1 VQSGDSDKG
10 DNLLKLRKVEII
22 GFKSFCDRTVVT
34 FSGTGTTCIVGPN
47 GCGKSNVVD
56 AISWVLGEQSH
67 KSLRAER
74 MADCIFNGTQKRP
87 PMGLAEVTITMEDP
101 ELAEAARFVLD
112 AAAAADAPANGDG
125 PMLLM
130 APVDDTAA
138 AVSLETGAPAD
149 STELFS
155 LDGSAGAADATD
167 AAANNSS
174 EPEFLKSRRR
184 KKGSDK
190 PMLATKPG
198 EVVVSR
204 RLYRSGQ
211 SEYLINGRVG
221 RLRDIQEM
229 FMGVGLGPDSYAI
242 IEQGRIGQILSTK
255 PHERRA
261 IIEEAAGVTKF
272 KTKKRLAEAKL
283 ESSKVNLSRVNDIVV
298 EVEKQLGS
306 LKRQAAKARRY
317 AEVRDQMRAI
327 VRQMLAGKARELDG
341 EAERIAKRLEELSAT
356 EAQHAQLM
364 QQHETE
370 HDRLNQR
377 IYELDVTIKQNQNH
391 LNLTALEVDR
401 SENRIAFNRQR
412 SAELAGRGGQIAQE
426 IAGLTSQTVDWQ
438 LRNAEQHRSVVS
450 LRVEAGTLGTHVA
463 ELSERSAA
471 RSTQIHDSELRIE
484 ALRQRASE
492 ASESLLRL
500 HGEQKQAEEALVH
513 KSETMQR
520 LETRELAMLESSI
533 KIRDDAEHAAFDWE
547 AANGQLTAMNKQVA
561 DAQVKIAALREQRE
575 ITTKEGDALRDSLSG
590 VRARHATLTQV
601 LNDRSYTADAVQKLF
616 AANERGGG
624 HDFHAVGVL
633 ADYAEVEEEHEA
645 AVEQYLREELEYVVV
660 QTFDHAR
667 AGVSLLREEVGGRAT
682 FFVDSL
688 RNLRLSEYE
697 PIVHFRAEDGV
708 ISRLDK
714 LVAFRDPLGAAA
726 KQFLPRLRAAYLTDS
741 AIAAEK
747 LANENPQF
755 AFVTPD
761 GTCYQGRM
769 VTGGRAD
776 EAGPLGM
783 KRELRALDA
792 EMIGLEERAERMRV
806 TMEAIAEDLRG
817 AEQALEQSTAEQHTA
832 EREVYA
838 AKHRHQQTQADLAR
852 LGLDL
857 TVCQNELSHIRE
869 AVYGAR
875 TRAENAKHQLAAANT
890 TRAEAE
896 AESVRLAEGLVQLRG
911 SIESEQNELGAGRAE
926 LAALNERLTAAEALS
941 MRLEQERAELGRRE
955 AALRQQ
961 EASISEETFTLA
973 KQSAELE
980 KQLEGLRTEKIRL
993 ETLQREIEQ
1002 EWESGRSRVVLME
1015 DQLRMSRQSLQDL
1028 RDQRSHVEIEHA
1040 RNDSDRQHLR
1050 ETCMTEVNTH
1060 PEDLIATETAFIS
1073 GEELAIAEANY
1084 RDMKSRIESMGAVNM
1099 MALEEFNEC
1108 ETRFTFLTRERDDLL
1123 QSIADTQQ
1131 AIAELDQVSREK
1143 FEQAFNAVNH
1153 NFSEAFHTIFGGG
1166 TAEMRL
1172 TEPDS
1177 SGDAGI
1183 DIVASPPGKRLQ
1195 NVLLLSG
1202 GEKAMTALALLIAIF
1217 KYQPSPFCILDEVD
1231 APLDEA
1237 NVGRFTRLVGE
1248 MSGQTQFIIVTH
1260 NRKTMETGSVLYGV
1274 TMQEPGVSKL
1284 VSVRWE
1290 GDEAPAPKRRAAAA
1304 SAA

>member
-1 VQSGDSDKG
+1 
-10 DNLLKLRKVEII
+10 LLKLRKVEII
-22 GFKSFCDRTVVT
+22 GFKSFCERTVVT
-34 FSGTGTTCIVGPN
+34 FSGMGTTCIVGPN

-74 MADCIFNGTQKRP
+74 MSDCIFNGTTKRP
-87 PMGLAEVTITMEDP
+87 PLGLAEVTLTMEDP
-101 ELAEAARFVLD
+101 ELAEAARFVLESQG
-112 AAAAADAPANGDG
+112 ASAPNVQEQPD
-125 PMLLM
+125 P
-130 APVDDTAA
+130 TALSA
-138 AVSLETGAPAD
+138 ET
-149 STELFS
+149 E
-155 LDGSAGAADATD
+155 
-167 AAANNSS
+167 NSS
-174 EPEFLKSRRR
+174 TDRQDQDPHSVESGHDPTALLQESSTSSEAGEPEFVKGKRR
-184 KKGSDK
+184 KKSADK
-190 PMLATKPG
+190 PVLPKRPG

-211 SEYLINGRVG
+211 SEYLINGRVA

-242 IEQGRIGQILSTK
+242 IEQGRIGLILSTK

-283 ESSKVNLSRVNDIVV
+283 ESSKVNLARVNDIVV

-317 AEVRDQMRAI
+317 SEIRDQMRGI

-341 EAERIAKRLEELSAT
+341 EAERVAKRVEELSGA
-356 EAQHAQLM
+356 EAQLAQTI
-364 QQHETE
+364 QQQESE
-370 HDRLNQR
+370 HDLLNQR
-377 IYELDVTIKQNQNH
+377 IYELDASIRQNQNH

-401 SENRIAFNRQR
+401 SENRISFNRQR
-412 SAELAGRGGQIAQE
+412 ATELAGRSGQIASE
-426 IAGLTSQTVDWQ
+426 INQAATHAAAWE
-438 LRNAEQHRSVVS
+438 LRNSDQHRSVVS
-450 LRVEAGTLGTHVA
+450 LRVETGTLGGSVE
-463 ELSERSAA
+463 ELAA
-471 RSTQIHDSELRIE
+471 RAAARASQIQESEMRIA

-492 ASESLLRL
+492 AGESLLRL

-513 KSETMQR
+513 QSAMLRK
-520 LETRELAMLESSI
+520 LEANEAALLESSI
-533 KIRDDAEHAAFDWE
+533 QIRDSAERAAFAWE
-547 AANGQLTAMNKQVA
+547 DANAKLTALNREIGQLQGRMSG
-561 DAQVKIAALREQRE
+561 LRTERDSVTE
-575 ITTKEGDALRDSLSG
+575 EADALRDSLAG
-590 VRARHATLTQV
+590 VRARHSTLTQV

-616 AANERGGG
+616 AANERGSG

-633 ADYAEVEEEHEA
+633 ADYAEVEEQHEA
-645 AVEQYLREELEYVVV
+645 AIEQFLRDELEYVVV
-660 QTFDHAR
+660 ETFDHAR
-667 AGVSLLREEVGGRAT
+667 AGVSLLRDEVGGRAT

-688 RNLRLSEYE
+688 RNLRFSEYE
-697 PIVHFRAEDGV
+697 PIMHFRAEDGV

-714 LVAFRDPLGAAA
+714 LVEFRDPLGAAA
-726 KQFLPRLRAAYLTDS
+726 KQFLPRLRSAYLTES
-741 AIAAEK
+741 SVAAEK
-747 LANENPQF
+747 LASENPQF

-769 VTGGRAD
+769 VTGGRPD

-792 EMIGLEERAERMRV
+792 EVTHLEERVEERRV
-806 TMEAIAEDLRG
+806 TLEALTGDLRS
-817 AEQALEQSTAEQHTA
+817 AEQSLEELTSQKQTADRDAYT
-832 EREVYA
+832 
-838 AKHRHQQTQADLAR
+838 AKHRHEQAQADLAR
-852 LGLDL
+852 LGLEL
-857 TVCQNELSHIRE
+857 TVCQTELTNVRRE
-869 AVYGAR
+869 VESAQ
-875 TRAENAKHQLAAANT
+875 TRADHAKHQLAAANT
-890 TRAEAE
+890 TRTEAE
-896 AESVRLAEGLVQLRG
+896 AESTRLADELVQLRG
-911 SIESEQNELGAGRAE
+911 SIHSEQHDLAAARAE
-926 LAALNERLTAAEALS
+926 LAALNERLTAAEALAA
-941 MRLEQERAELGRRE
+941 RLEQERLELLRRE
-955 AALRQQ
+955 SALRQQ
-961 EASISEETFTLA
+961 EASISEETAALVA
-973 KQSAELE
+973 QSEELTQ
-980 KQLEGLRTEKIRL
+980 QLEGLRGEKARL
-993 ETLQREIEQ
+993 EAQQTELES
-1002 EWESGRSRVVLME
+1002 EWESGRTRVVQME
-1015 DQLRMSRQSLQDL
+1015 DHLRLGRQSLQEL
-1028 RDQRSHVEIEHA
+1028 RDQRSRAEVERA

-1050 ETCMTEVNTH
+1050 ETCMTEVNAQ

-1073 GEELAIAEANY
+1073 GEELAVAEANY
-1084 RDMKSRIESMGAVNM
+1084 REMKSRIESMGAVNM

-1108 ETRFTFLTRERDDLL
+1108 EQRFTFLTRERDDLL

-1131 AIAELDQVSREK
+1131 AITELDQVSREK
-1143 FEQAFNAVNH
+1143 FEAAFSAINH
-1153 NFSEAFHTIFGGG
+1153 NFSDAFHTIFGGG

-1217 KYQPSPFCILDEVD
+1217 KFQPSPFCILDEVD

-1290 GDEAPAPKRRAAAA
+1290 GDDAPVQKHRTAAAT
-1304 SAA
+1304 AA